1 MRRFLAVLLC
11 GVLLF
16 SMVGCGDTPEAPKT
30 YEEQKALYGDIIA
43 RYTSLLADKHS
54 GKELTAPNTEGMDE
68 RQAAIAEAL
77 YGIVNVCADGEAAEK
92 LGYGYK
98 DLDGNGVPELILLT
112 QHTIVRAI
120 FTLSDEKPL
129 LLEAAYGKDNYCYF
143 AARNRFLLSRN
154 VMGEE
159 LAESTYYTCRVDGD
173 KMVYDKIYGTVYDL
187 EEKDI
192 VERFKLTDGQRT
204 SIDKDTFN
212 KLHWEHNQTLGPGSG
227 DVFKY
232 MAPRIH
238 LPLAEAVSD
247 EGLPVA
253 DFSDYEAILETYKAI
268 SGCLKDFQTLE
279 WAKGSYDNLFVFPDD
294 RSFEYYSRL
303 LYAAYHGGSRMGY
316 DAIDLNGDG
325 RDELVLLNPNY
336 DINAIFTMKKEK
348 PELLYAA
355 FDSETCWLD
364 EEGLIHVDREE
375 YYELEYSLYR
385 FTKEGDFSQV
395 YSLLL
400 DGSGTRFLIQNR
412 KAQEISFEKSME
424 LYGDY
429 CRYAEPFE
437 TTEQTRMVSKLT
449 FTPLFE
455 ETKDPAVGAMEK
467 TWYKSADLEK
477 TTGKELAN
485 GCTYLS
491 FENLSDTQVKVNFK
505 YTFTY
510 FYPDPDRENYMKED
524 VTESFLEVT
533 GDMENSVLRFEGS
546 GVMGRIE
553 FFPGY
558 TWLIVEESTDVRFPV
573 GYHCCTEYIP
583 RD

>member
-1 MRRFLAVLLC
+1 MRRLLAVLLC

-30 YEEQKALYGDIIA
+30 YEEQKALYGDVIA
-43 RYTSLLADKHS
+43 RYTSLLTDKRD
-54 GKELTAPNTEGMDE
+54 GKELTVPNTEEMDE

-77 YGIVNVCADGEAAEK
+77 YGIANACVDGEAAER

-112 QHTIVRAI
+112 QHTVVRAI
-120 FTLSDEKPL
+120 FTLSEEKPL

-143 AARNRFLLSRN
+143 AARDRFLLSRN

-159 LAESTYYTCRVDGD
+159 IAETTYYTCRVDGD

-187 EEKDI
+187 TEKDI
-192 VERFKLTDGQRT
+192 VERFKLSDGKRT

-212 KLHWEHNQTLGPGSG
+212 KLHWEHSQALGPGSG

-238 LPLAEAVSD
+238 LPLAGAVSD

-253 DFSDYEAILETYKAI
+253 DFSDYKTILETYKAI
-268 SGCLKDFQTLE
+268 SGCLEDFQTLE
-279 WAKGSYDNLFVFPDD
+279 WVKGSYDNLFAFPDD
-294 RSFEYYSRL
+294 RSFEYYTRL
-303 LYAAYHGGSRMGY
+303 LYATYHGGSRMGY
-316 DAIDLNGDG
+316 DEIDLNGDG
-325 RDELVLLNPNY
+325 RNELVLLNPDY
-336 DINAIFTMKKEK
+336 DINAIFTMKNEE

-385 FTKEGDFSQV
+385 FTKEGDFSRV

-412 KAQEISFEKSME
+412 KTQEISFEKSME
-424 LYGDY
+424 IYNDY
-429 CRYAEPFE
+429 CRYEEPFE

-449 FTPLFE
+449 YTPLFE
-455 ETKDPAVGAMEK
+455 ETEAPAIGAMEK
-467 TWYKSADLEK
+467 TWYKNAKLEK
-477 TTGKELAN
+477 TTGKNLAN
-485 GCTYLS
+485 SITYLT
-491 FENLSDTQVKVNFK
+491 FEKLTDTQVKVNFK
-505 YTFTY
+505 YTFIY
-510 FYPDPDRENYMKED
+510 YYPDPDRENYMKED
-524 VTESFLEVT
+524 MTESSLEVT
-533 GDMENSVLRFEGS
+533 GDMENGVLHFEGS
-546 GVMGRIE
+546 GLMGRIE

-558 TWLIVEESTDVRFPV
+558 TWLIVEESTDERFPV

>member
-1 MRRFLAVLLC
+1 MRRILAVLLC

-16 SMVGCGDTPEAPKT
+16 SMVGCGDTPGAPKT
-30 YEEQKALYGDIIA
+30 YEEQKALYGDVIA
-43 RYTSLLADKHS
+43 RYTSLLNEKHD
-54 GKELTAPNTEGMDE
+54 GKELTAPNTEEMDE

-77 YGIVNVCADGEAAEK
+77 YGIVDACADGEAAER

-112 QHTIVRAI
+112 QHTVVRAI
-120 FTLSDEKPL
+120 FTLSEEKHL

-143 AARNRFLLSRN
+143 ALRNRFILSWN

-159 LAESTYYTCRVDGD
+159 IAETTYYTCRVEGD

-187 EEKDI
+187 TEKDI
-192 VERFKLTDGQRT
+192 VERFMLSDGKRT

-212 KLHWEHNQTLGPGSG
+212 KLHWEHSQALGPGSG

-238 LPLAEAVSD
+238 LPLAEAVPD
-247 EGLPVA
+247 EGLPAA
-253 DFSDYEAILETYKAI
+253 DFSDYAAILGTYKAI
-268 SGCLKDFQTLE
+268 SGCLEDFQTLE
-279 WAKGSYDNLFVFPDD
+279 WVKGSYDDLFSFPDD
-294 RSFEYYSRL
+294 RSFEYYTRL
-303 LYAAYHGGSRMGY
+303 LYATYHGGSRMGY
-316 DAIDLNGDG
+316 DEIDLNGDG

-336 DINAIFTMKKEK
+336 DINAIFTMKNEV

-385 FTKEGDFSQV
+385 FTKEGDFSRV

-400 DGSGTRFLIQNR
+400 DGSGTRFLIQNS
-412 KAQEISFEKSME
+412 KTQEISFEKSME
-424 LYGDY
+424 IYNDY
-429 CRYAEPFE
+429 CRYEEPFE
-437 TTEQTRMVSKLT
+437 TTEQTRMVSNLT
-449 FTPLFE
+449 YTPLFE
-455 ETKDPAVGAMEK
+455 ETEDPAIGAMEK
-467 TWYKSADLEK
+467 TWYKNAKLEK
-477 TTGKELAN
+477 TTGKNLAN
-485 GCTYLS
+485 SITYLT
-491 FENLSDTQVKVNFK
+491 FEKLTDTQVKVNFK
-505 YTFTY
+505 YTFIY
-510 FYPDPDRENYMKED
+510 YYPDPDRENYMKED
-524 VTESFLEVT
+524 ATESSLEVT
-533 GDMENSVLRFEGS
+533 GDMENGVLRFEGN
-546 GVMGRIE
+546 GVTGRIE
-553 FFPGY
+553 FLPGY
-558 TWLIVEESTDVRFPV
+558 TWLIIEESTDERFPV

>member
-1 MRRFLAVLLC
+1 MRRLIAVLLC

-30 YEEQKALYGDIIA
+30 YEEQKALYGDVISK
-43 RYTSLLADKHS
+43 YTSLLTEKHS
-54 GKELTAPNTEGMDE
+54 GKELTAPNTEEMDE

-77 YGIVNVCADGEAAEK
+77 YGIVDACADGEAAER

-112 QHTIVRAI
+112 QHTVVRAI
-120 FTLSDEKPL
+120 FTLSEEKPL

-143 AARNRFLLSRN
+143 TARDRFLLSRN

-159 LAESTYYTCRVDGD
+159 IAETTYYTCRVDGD

-187 EEKDI
+187 TEKEI
-192 VERFKLTDGQRT
+192 VERFKLSDGKRT
-204 SIDKDTFN
+204 SIDKETFN
-212 KLHWEHNQTLGPGSG
+212 KLHWEHNQALGPGSG
-227 DVFKY
+227 DVSKY

-238 LPLAEAVSD
+238 LPLAEAVPD
-247 EGLPVA
+247 EGLPAA
-253 DFSDYEAILETYKAI
+253 DFSDYKAILETYKAI
-268 SGCLKDFQTLE
+268 SGCLEDFQTLE
-279 WAKGSYDNLFVFPDD
+279 WVKGSYDNLFSFPDD
-294 RSFEYYSRL
+294 RSFEYYTRL
-303 LYAAYHGGSRMGY
+303 LYATYHGGSRMGY
-316 DAIDLNGDG
+316 DEIDLNEDG
-325 RDELVLLNPNY
+325 RDELVLLNPDY
-336 DINAIFTMKKEK
+336 DINAIFTMKNEV

-412 KAQEISFEKSME
+412 KTQEISFKKSME
-424 LYGDY
+424 IFNDY
-429 CRYAEPFE
+429 CRYEEPFE
-437 TTEQTRMVSKLT
+437 TTEQTRMVSKLNY
-449 FTPLFE
+449 TPLFE
-455 ETKDPAVGAMEK
+455 ETEDPTVDAMDK
-467 TWYKSADLEK
+467 TWHKSATLEK

-485 GCTYLS
+485 GCTYLT
-491 FENLSDTQVKVNFK
+491 FEKLTGTQVKVNFK

-524 VTESFLEVT
+524 VTESSLEVT
-533 GDMENSVLRFEGS
+533 GDMENGVLHFEGS
-546 GVMGRIE
+546 GLMGRIE

-558 TWLIVEESTDVRFPV
+558 TWLIVEESTDERFPV